1 MTIWVPG
8 IPRPKGSVTPNRG
21 GKTVRPAQAQT
32 TDWQRTVALFVKRYL
47 RERLAPGWDLGPG
60 YDGPVHFSGAFLFA
74 RPEGDESAYPMGKA
88 YDGDK
93 LMRCVADALSAC
105 GSRGS
110 SACRPGCRKHGGLL
124 TDDDRIVSWGQFDVL
139 WAAPLIEVTSIG
151 SPVREYLPGQPSE
164 AGAYLEVRAK

>member
-1 MTIWVPG
+1 MSGLLLAVWVPG
-8 IPRPKGSVTPNRG
+8 IPRPKGSVTPNKG

-32 TDWQRTVALFVKRYL
+32 TDWQKCVALYVRRYL
-47 RERLAPGWDLGPG
+47 PLPSPSLRPVWPSA
-60 YDGPVHFSGAFLFA
+60 YDGPVQFSGAFLFA

-93 LMRCVADALSAC
+93 LQRCAADALSAC

-124 TDDDRIVSWGQFDVL
+124 ADDDRIVTWGPFDVL
-139 WAAPLIEVTSIG
+139 WAAD
-151 SPVREYLPGQPSE
+151 GQ
-164 AGAYLEVRAK
+164 AGAQLEVRAK